1 MAADW
6 AFPAIGG
13 PGPGGAPG
21 PATGSQAGF
30 GPLPAA
36 SRTATWSRFG
46 GSRAGLALP
55 PPCSAS
61 PLRGPSAVP
70 ALVLHCSL
78 N

>member
-6 AFPAIGG
+6 AFPGIGS
-13 PGPGGAPG
+13 PGSGGAPG